1 MNKKEENGCSL
12 KVWLSEHNVNKG
24 KDIGSFKKLFYNLD
38 FEMKSLHR
46 MGEYVYSFNIDDIL
60 VYDDSVKY
68 KKTSRLYSDD
78 RQYIINK
85 NIFYLSC
92 LAIGIYNDCLDFIN
106 PENLI
111 GVRELFSSFV
121 DFIPEDVLPYYKGII
136 ERESSVYLCDYV
148 RAKVDREIEANKN
161 LLESDSSPLI
171 NGSSKN
177 VQNYTKSTLAGR
189 IFADDNTSAFIKLIL
204 FPVIIFLLAI
214 LIPIMAI
221 LKIKG

>member
-1 MNKKEENGCSL
+1 M
-12 KVWLSEHNVNKG
+12 
-24 KDIGSFKKLFYNLD
+24 
-38 FEMKSLHR
+38 
-46 MGEYVYSFNIDDIL
+46 
-60 VYDDSVKY
+60 
-68 KKTSRLYSDD
+68 
-78 RQYIINK
+78 
-85 NIFYLSC
+85 
-92 LAIGIYNDCLDFIN
+92 
-106 PENLI
+106 
-111 GVRELFSSFV
+111 
-121 DFIPEDVLPYYKGII
+121 
-136 ERESSVYLCDYV
+136 CDYV